1 MEGGG
6 LFKHHDGFSL
16 KGSFKANYFIEDNL
30 LRNPQMSEKEYLL
43 FKKQGKEVAK
53 QKQRNEK
60 IKSGFVVK
68 MKACEAESVLETIVK
83 SNKNNRIPIVL
94 ASEQAKFNI
103 KSLE

>member
-16 KGSFKANYFIEDNL
+16 KGSFKANYFIEDNF

-53 QKQRNEK
+53 QK
-60 IKSGFVVK
+60 
-68 MKACEAESVLETIVK
+68 
-83 SNKNNRIPIVL
+83 
-94 ASEQAKFNI
+94 
-103 KSLE
+103 